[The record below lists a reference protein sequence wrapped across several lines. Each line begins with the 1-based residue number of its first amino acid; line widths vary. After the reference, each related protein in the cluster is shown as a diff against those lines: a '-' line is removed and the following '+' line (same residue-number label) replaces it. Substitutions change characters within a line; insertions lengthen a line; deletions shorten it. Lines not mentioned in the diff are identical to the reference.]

1 MQKLIV
7 TDIHWNKQRVPDGD
21 KIKEGQGTLGKS
33 GEEKYAMSGQSS
45 CTLSRRTQ
53 GDFQVLFHSDLGEH
67 A

>member
-45 CTLSRRTQ
+45 CTLGRQTR
-53 GDFQVLFHSDLGEH
+53 GDCQALFHLALGEH